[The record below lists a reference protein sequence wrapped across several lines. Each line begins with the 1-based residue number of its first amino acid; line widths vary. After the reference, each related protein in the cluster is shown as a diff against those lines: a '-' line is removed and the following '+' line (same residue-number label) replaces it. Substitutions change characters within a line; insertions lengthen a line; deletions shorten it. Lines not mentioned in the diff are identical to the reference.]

1 MKLGN
6 VELENNKTH
15 IVAILNLTPD
25 SFYDGGRFFCNG
37 EIDTDKVLYAV
48 GEMVRDGAAII
59 DIGGESTRPGFK
71 PIVEEQELDRIIPA
85 ISAIKQNYDIPI
97 SVDTYKPDT
106 ARVVIEEKVDIIND
120 IGFLSNNM
128 LEIIRDNDVG
138 YILMHNRFI
147 NIPSRSKA
155 TISMDELNLQI
166 NEKLVCLKEYGFGN
180 DKVIIDPGLGFGKS
194 NEDDVMILKNI
205 SKLHVHNY
213 NILLGAS
220 NKSVI
225 DYVTPL
231 DKNER
236 LEGTLAITAH
246 AFYNNISFVRV
257 HDVKSNAR
265 LLNMLEA
272 MKG

>member
-1 MKLGN
+1 M
-6 VELENNKTH
+6 
-15 IVAILNLTPD
+15 AILNLTPD

-37 EIDTDKVLYAV
+37 KIDVDKVLYEV
-48 GEMVRDGAAII
+48 GKLIDDGADIL
-59 DIGGESTRPGFK
+59 DIGGESTRPGFR
-71 PIVEEQELDRIIPA
+71 PIIKEEELERIIPT
-85 ISAIKQNYDIPI
+85 IKAIKANYDIPI

-106 ARVVIEEKVDIIND
+106 AKVVIEEKVDIIND

-128 LEIIRDNDVG
+128 LDLIRDTDIT

-147 NIPSRSKA
+147 NIPSRDDT
-155 TISMDELNLQI
+155 TISIDELNHEI
-166 NEKLVCLKEYGFGN
+166 DSKLIRLKEYGFDE
-180 DKVIIDPGLGFGKS
+180 DKVIIDPGIGFGKS
-194 NEDDVMILKNI
+194 NKDDVMVLRNI
-205 SKLHVHNY
+205 SKLHAHNY

-225 DYVTPL
+225 NYVTSL

-246 AFYNNISFVRV
+246 AFYNNINFVRV